1 MGPSDVHRLL
11 EQWDLRPN
19 KGLGQNFLV
28 DPAALDKIVAAAE
41 LTPDDVVLEVGAGLG
56 TLTRWL
62 AWEAGRVVAV
72 ELDQRLIPVLESVL
86 AGLDNVTLVQGD
98 ILELNPTA
106 LVNQGSGIRDQGS
119 GTRDQHPTSNFQF
132 PTSNFQYKVVAN
144 LPYYITS
151 AVLRHLLEAAL
162 KPQRMVLTVQR
173 EVAERIVAKPGQ
185 MSLLAVSVQFYGQPR
200 LLFRLKPGSFYP
212 SPEVESAVV
221 RVDLHS
227 TPPVPVEETAA
238 FFRVVR
244 AGFAQ
249 RRKQLRNTLAAG
261 LRQPPEEV
269 ADRLREA
276 GVDPRQRAETLSLEE
291 WARVAHVLGKVPNDL
306 LTTSHI

>member
-1 MGPSDVHRLL
+1 MRPMSTSVRPMGTSVRPMGPSDVHRLL
-11 EQWDLRPN
+11 EQWDLRPS
-19 KGLGQNFLV
+19 KGLGQNFLI
-28 DPAALDKIVAAAE
+28 DPAALDKIVAAAG
-41 LTPDDVVLEVGAGLG
+41 LTPDDAVLEVGAGLG
-56 TLTRWL
+56 TLTRRL
-62 AWEAGRVVAV
+62 AQEAGRVVAV

-98 ILELNPTA
+98 ILA
-106 LVNQGSGIRDQGS
+106 LDPAALFQPPI
-119 GTRDQHPTSNFQF
+119 SNL
-132 PTSNFQYKVVAN
+132 QYKVVAN

-212 SPEVESAVV
+212 SPEVESAVM
-221 RVDLHS
+221 RVDLHP

-269 ADRLREA
+269 ADRLREV
-276 GVDPRQRAETLSLEE
+276 GVDPRQRAEALSLEE
-291 WARVAHVLGKVPNDL
+291 WGRVARALSNRSDESRG
-306 LTTSHI
+306 